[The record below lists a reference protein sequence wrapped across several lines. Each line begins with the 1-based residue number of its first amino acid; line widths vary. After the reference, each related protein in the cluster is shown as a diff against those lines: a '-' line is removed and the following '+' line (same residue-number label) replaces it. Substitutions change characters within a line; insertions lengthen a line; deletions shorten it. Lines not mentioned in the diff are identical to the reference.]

1 MVVKNLDANAI
12 VFHWSSCNCSRVA
25 PSPLCEASV
34 FSLVFSF
41 ISKWLFSA
49 IFTISVFNFSNA
61 IEWLVSHLYNNFLLR
76 RGRRG
81 ELSVDK
87 LGTNFTYW
95 FIEPKNERSS
105 EIFFGV
111 GKFFIASALPTNG
124 RTPLPE
130 ILKPSHSMS
139 D

>member
-1 MVVKNLDANAI
+1 M
-12 VFHWSSCNCSRVA
+12 
-25 PSPLCEASV
+25 
-34 FSLVFSF
+34 
-41 ISKWLFSA
+41 
-49 IFTISVFNFSNA
+49 
-61 IEWLVSHLYNNFLLR
+61 
-76 RGRRG
+76 
-81 ELSVDK
+81 DK

-130 ILKPSHSMS
+130 ILKPSHWMS
-139 D
+139 DLKNAHFPYFTAMLFLSKIDKILCTIALCSSSDPREATRMSSM